1 MALGHGERA
10 RVAAFGDWSL
20 PLKAAS
26 LRAMAAFAAR
36 LLFCV
41 GFLSGLFGVEVAHAQ
56 VNVEPFRAR
65 LKEKERLLALRGAL
79 TGRTGN
85 TEGLTFGAGGLVGLS
100 GETRLWYLSGSA
112 DYERANHATTV
123 AKAFV
128 HSRFNQL
135 LFRPI
140 WGELFA
146 QFEAD
151 RFRRVSRRALLGIGP
166 RFELVDESSWSLVYG
181 ASYML
186 ELTRR
191 GDAVSAEERSAT
203 RHRFNNYV
211 SLTYRPHERITL
223 SETAYYQ
230 PRFDA
235 FGDYWLMSAFVGRFE
250 VIDQLATVFDFVVRR
265 ESEAPPGVK
274 TTDVEFVNSIAL
286 TFD

>member
-1 MALGHGERA
+1 MAL
-10 RVAAFGDWSL
+10 
-20 PLKAAS
+20 AS
-26 LRAMAAFAAR
+26 RFLALGSCIG
-36 LLFCV
+36 LLF
-41 GFLSGLFGVEVAHAQ
+41 SALFVEVAHAQ

-85 TEGLTFGAGGLVGLS
+85 TEGLTFGAGGLVGVS
-100 GETRLWYLSGSA
+100 GSSHLWYLSGST
-112 DYERANHATTV
+112 DYERANRATTV
-123 AKAFV
+123 AKAFG
-128 HSRFNQL
+128 HTRYNHL
-135 LFRPI
+135 LFEPI
-140 WGELFA
+140 WGELFS
-146 QFEAD
+146 QLETD
-151 RFRRVSRRALLGIGP
+151 RFRRVSLRALLGAGP
-166 RFELVDESSWSLVYG
+166 RFEFLDTSNWSLAYG

-191 GDAVSAEERSAT
+191 TDGTGGDQQRAV

-211 SLTYRPHERITL
+211 SLTYRPHDRITL

-235 FGDYWLMSAFVGRFE
+235 FGDFWFLSAFVGRFE
-250 VIDQLATVFDFVVRR
+250 VTGRLATVFDLAVRH

-274 TTDVEFVNSIAL
+274 KTDAEFVNSIAL

>member
-1 MALGHGERA
+1 
-10 RVAAFGDWSL
+10 
-20 PLKAAS
+20 
-26 LRAMAAFAAR
+26 MAAFAAR
-36 LLFCV
+36 LLSSSCV
-41 GFLSGLFGVEVAHAQ
+41 GFFGLLCVEIAHAQ

-79 TGRTGN
+79 SGRTGN
-85 TEGLTFGAGGLVGLS
+85 TEGLTFGAGGLAGLS
-100 GETRLWYLSGSA
+100 GATKLWYLSGSA
-112 DYERANHATTV
+112 DYERANHTTTV
-123 AKAFV
+123 AKAFG
-128 HSRFNQL
+128 HTRFNQL

-151 RFRRVSRRALLGIGP
+151 RFRRVSRRALLGVGP
-166 RFELVDESSWSLVYG
+166 RFELVETSRWSFVYG

-191 GDAVSAEERSAT
+191 SDSVDAGERSAT
-203 RHRFNNYV
+203 HHRFNNYL
-211 SLTYRPHERITL
+211 SLSYRPHERITL
-223 SETAYYQ
+223 SETTYYQ

-235 FGDYWLMSAFVGRFE
+235 FGDFWFLSAFVGRFE
-250 VIDQLATVFDFVVRR
+250 VTDRLATVFDFVVRR